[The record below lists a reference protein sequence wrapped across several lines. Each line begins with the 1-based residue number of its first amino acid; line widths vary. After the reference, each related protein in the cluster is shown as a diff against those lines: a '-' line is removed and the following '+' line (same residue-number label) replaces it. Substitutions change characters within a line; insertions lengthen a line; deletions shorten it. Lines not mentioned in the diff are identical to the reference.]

1 VPSKKVNSGGERFK
15 CLSSLDS
22 PAAVER
28 VSKARK
34 RTFTG
39 HRCDGT
45 RDIAPPMSATTRLA
59 EFTVKT
65 TLEDC
70 PPEAVARARL
80 AALDTLGVIFHNAK

>member
-1 VPSKKVNSGGERFK
+1 MQVPVVFGLARRCRTRLQGE
-15 CLSSLDS
+15 
-22 PAAVER
+22 
-28 VSKARK
+28 K

-39 HRCDGT
+39 HRRHGT
-45 RDIAPPMSATTRLA
+45 RDIVPPMSATTRLA

-80 AALDTLGVIFHNAK
+80 AALDTLGVIFHDAK